1 MYCTCYYLC
10 INQPPSFAP
19 FCIQNLMSSIGLFE
33 ASSIVFFFF
42 LIFYYFL
49 IKKPFH
55 YFLIKK
61 TSQSYPWNWPVLGML
76 PGVLVRLNRIYDGV
90 KILENYNMTFPLK
103 GPWFAG
109 MDVLVTVDPSNVHHI
124 MSKNF
129 SNYIKGPEFQEVF
142 EIFGNGLL
150 NSESDRTNNL
160 WKCYHAMLHDQ
171 RFQRFSIC
179 AIRNKL
185 KDELLPLLDHFAK
198 KGTVVDLQDVFRR
211 FTFDTAVTI
220 LGVPDPRSL
229 SVHMANNEFVKAL
242 EDVEVAMVYRHMLPR
257 FVWKLQNRLG
267 LGQEKMLI
275 EADAVFRRLC
285 GKYVSDKRDEIRNE
299 VNNEEVVDLLTF
311 FIKFDLLA
319 PIDDK
324 LLRDVFVGFI
334 LAARDTIASTLTWFF
349 WLLAKNPQAVTKIY
363 DEIHENLP
371 RSGSGHERPSYDDP
385 AELDKLVY
393 LHGALCESMRL
404 YPPVPFQRRSAIKQ
418 DVLPSG
424 HKVDANSRIMIFAYA
439 MGMMRAVW
447 GEDALEFKPERWVTA
462 TGGIRHEPAYKFFAF
477 NAGPRA
483 CLGKN
488 MAMTQLK
495 TVVVGILQN
504 YDVEVIKGQKIEPF
518 SGLIL
523 HMKHGLRVRFN
534 KRC

>member
-1 MYCTCYYLC
+1 
-10 INQPPSFAP
+10 
-19 FCIQNLMSSIGLFE
+19 MSSFGLFE
-33 ASSIVFFFF
+33 ASIVFFCF
-42 LIFYYFL
+42 LISYYFL
-49 IKKPFH
+49 IKKPFD
-55 YFLIKK
+55 YFKIKK
-61 TSQSYPWNWPVLGML
+61 TLQSYPWNWPILGMF
-76 PGVLVRLNRIYDGV
+76 PGLVVRLNRIYDGV
-90 KILENYNMTFPLK
+90 EILENYNMTFPFK

-109 MDVLVTVDPSNVHHI
+109 MDMLVTVDPANVHYI
-124 MSKNF
+124 MSSNF
-129 SNYIKGPEFQEVF
+129 SNYIKGPAFQEVF
-142 EIFGNGLL
+142 EVFGNGLL
-150 NSESDRTNNL
+150 NSDSERTNNL
-160 WKCYHAMLHDQ
+160 RKCYQAMLHDP
-171 RFQRFSIC
+171 RFQRFTIF
-179 AIRNKL
+179 ATRNKL

-198 KGTVVDLQDVFRR
+198 EGTVVDLQDVFRR
-211 FTFDTAVTI
+211 FTFDAALVT

-229 SVHMANNEFVKAL
+229 SVQMANDELFKAV
-242 EDVEVAMVYRHMLPR
+242 EDVEVAMVYRHLIPR
-257 FVWKLQNRLG
+257 FMWKLQNRMG
-267 LGQEKMLI
+267 LGQEKKLT
-275 EADAVFRRLC
+275 EADATFGRLC

-299 VNNEEVVDLLTF
+299 VTNEEVVDLLTF
-311 FIKFDLLA
+311 FIKFELLD

-334 LAARDTIASTLTWFF
+334 LAFRDTIASTLTWFF
-349 WLLAKNPQAVTKIY
+349 WLLSEKPHVVTKIHH
-363 DEIHENLP
+363 EIQENLP
-371 RSGSGHERPSYDDP
+371 RSGSSKERPSYDP

-424 HKVDANSRIMIFAYA
+424 HKVDANSTIMIFVYV
-439 MGMMRAVW
+439 MGKMRAVW
-447 GEDALEFKPERWVTA
+447 GEDALEFKPERWVSA

-495 TVVVGILQN
+495 TVVVEILQN
-504 YDVEVIKGQKIEPF
+504 YDVEVVKGQKTEPF

-523 HMKHGLRVRFN
+523 HMKHGLRVKFN